1 MKFIMLICVSAAA
14 FLAVARAAPFFDLSQ
29 LDSHGSSCAWPGHCE
44 GKCAKKDDYCSW
56 KGHCEGASCS
66 SEHDC
71 SDDLVCTKDK
81 CAKPSW
87 KSSAAVEGSTSDDS
101 CGNNIPVSTYTEC
114 TYLRAELEKLFCQ
127 DGGSD
132 HAVACMN
139 AVDHSADQCV
149 KAVDDHKTFCFPRHY

>member
-1 MKFIMLICVSAAA
+1 MKSIMLICVSAAA
-14 FLAVARAAPFFDLSQ
+14 FLALC
-29 LDSHGSSCAWPGHCE
+29 LAWPLRGASCNNYNDCSGE
-44 GKCAKKDDYCSW
+44 LICSKGKCAKKDDYCSW

-101 CGNNIPVSTYTEC
+101 CESGFSVSTYTEC
-114 TYLRAELEKLFCQ
+114 TYLRAELKKLFCQ

-139 AVDHSADQCV
+139 AVDHSVDQCV